1 MSTFSCKDE
10 GGRFFKECF
19 VKSSVL
25 AILASYIKIHI
36 MRNSPKI
43 GKELRCLNKTKKK
56 WPVNNRS
63 DKTMIQVFKHG
74 WKVETIKTFIEK
86 N

>member
-1 MSTFSCKDE
+1 MFCKIKCSGHFS
-10 GGRFFKECF
+10 F
-19 VKSSVL
+19 L
-25 AILASYIKIHI
+25 YQ
-36 MRNSPKI
+36 NSHNEEFPQDRK
-43 GKELRCLNKTKKK
+43 GTQMLNQNNKKK

>member
-1 MSTFSCKDE
+1 M
-10 GGRFFKECF
+10 
-19 VKSSVL
+19 
-25 AILASYIKIHI
+25 
-36 MRNSPKI
+36 
-43 GKELRCLNKTKKK
+43 LNQNKKK
-56 WPVNNRS
+56 WPINNRS